1 MLNWVILADK
11 GCGVVE
17 DDDLKFSMDDII
29 DMVSELFGEK
39 VEKIDAA
46 KAKGILKQE
55 TENLFLSGIEL
66 PEVSEVPAE
75 EDLLKEYKAE
85 KITALDLF
93 GIEEEVKK
101 EEVLPPGVKK
111 LPELDP
117 ERLKKREELLR
128 RLEENDKKAQAAAK
142 IIPVQQQAAAKTAVF
157 SYNEIVMM
165 ISLFDA
171 SQQIFMALLSKLIKK
186 TPVLNMFL
194 KTLEKAMKNNPEI
207 LKKADLNSKG
217 SARADGSLEPAR
229 VFSNYNILQEPA
241 EKKLFKFFAA
251 LRDVFEERLIAVEMA
266 AGIETKD
273 EVMSNILIQ
282 SEKLFYKKEYPK
294 KLTHAFFEHVV
305 PSTTLK
311 PGE

>member
-1 MLNWVILADK
+1 MA
-11 GCGVVE
+11 E

-46 KAKGILKQE
+46 KAKDILKQE
-55 TENLFLSGIEL
+55 TENMFLSGIKMAEA
-66 PEVSEVPAE
+66 SEVPAE

-85 KITALDLF
+85 KITAMDIF
-93 GIEEEVKK
+93 GIEEEAKK
-101 EEVLPPGVKK
+101 EEVLPAGVKK

-128 RLEENDKKAQAAAK
+128 KLEENDRKAAEAAAK
-142 IIPVQQQAAAKTAVF
+142 TIPTEPQAVPKTAVF
-157 SYNEIVMM
+157 SYNEIIMM
-165 ISLFDA
+165 ISIFDA

-207 LKKADLNSKG
+207 LRKADLNSKG
-217 SARADGSLEPAR
+217 GARADGSLEPGR
-229 VFSNYNILQEPA
+229 VFSNYNALQEPA
-241 EKKLFKFFAA
+241 EKKLFKFLAA
-251 LRDVFEERLIAVEMA
+251 LRDIFEERLIAVEMA

-294 KLTHAFFEHVV
+294 KLTYAFFKHVV
-305 PSTTLK
+305 PNTTLK

>member
-1 MLNWVILADK
+1 VLNWVILADK

>member
-1 MLNWVILADK
+1 MA
-11 GCGVVE
+11 E

-55 TENLFLSGIEL
+55 TENMFLSGIEL
-66 PEVSEVPAE
+66 PEASEMPAE
-75 EDLLKEYKAE
+75 EDLLKGYKAE

-93 GIEEEVKK
+93 SVEEDVKK

-117 ERLKKREELLR
+117 ERVKKREELLR
-128 RLEENDKKAQAAAK
+128 RLEENDKKAEAAAK
-142 IIPVQQQAAAKTAVF
+142 IMPLKPQAAAKTAVF
-157 SYNEIVMM
+157 SYNEIIMM

-194 KTLEKAMKNNPEI
+194 KTLEKAMKVNPEI
-207 LKKADLNSKG
+207 LRKADLNSKG
-217 SARADGSLEPAR
+217 GARADGSLEPAR
-229 VFSNYNILQEPA
+229 VFSNYNTLQEPA
-241 EKKLFKFFAA
+241 EKKLYKFFAA
-251 LRDVFEERLIAVEMA
+251 LRDIFEERLIAMEMA

-282 SEKLFYKKEYPK
+282 SEKLFYKKEYPE
-294 KLTHAFFEHVV
+294 KLTRVFFKYVV
-305 PSTTLK
+305 PNTTLK

>member
-1 MLNWVILADK
+1 MAI
-11 GCGVVE
+11 

-46 KAKGILKQE
+46 KAKNILKQE

-66 PEVSEVPAE
+66 PKASEVPAE

-85 KITALDLF
+85 KITALDIF
-93 GIEEEVKK
+93 GIEEEAKK

-128 RLEENDKKAQAAAK
+128 RLEENDKKAEAAAKTIPLKPQAAAK
-142 IIPVQQQAAAKTAVF
+142 NAVF

-207 LKKADLNSKG
+207 LRKADLNSKG
-217 SARADGSLEPAR
+217 DARADGSLEPAR
-229 VFSNYNILQEPA
+229 VFSNYNTLQEPA

-251 LRDVFEERLIAVEMA
+251 LRDIFEERLIAVEMA

-294 KLTHAFFEHVV
+294 KLTQTFFEHVV

>member
-1 MLNWVILADK
+1 M
-11 GCGVVE
+11 VE